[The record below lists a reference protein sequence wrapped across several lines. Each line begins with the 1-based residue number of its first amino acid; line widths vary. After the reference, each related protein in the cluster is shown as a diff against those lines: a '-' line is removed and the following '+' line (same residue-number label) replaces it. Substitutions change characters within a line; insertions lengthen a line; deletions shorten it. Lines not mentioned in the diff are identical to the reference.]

1 MEKQK
6 IQTWTG
12 MNRYTDRKYKH
23 RDEDMDR
30 QRQTHKDGYKA
41 QIQRNSQIRHRKMNI
56 KGQIKSGKK

>member
-6 IQTWTG
+6 IQAWTG

-30 QRQTHKDGYKA
+30 
-41 QIQRNSQIRHRKMNI
+41 
-56 KGQIKSGKK
+56 